1 MIDAII
7 VRITSTSAISGPVLF
22 WVSLSLMI
30 LFISYCKY
38 MKWKMNVYSPESLTL
53 VPLFTSD
60 SLSIFLYLKAIIRV
74 RIPKI
79 SESKIIIVE
88 VIRIS

>member
-7 VRITSTSAISGPVLF
+7 VMITSTSAISRPVLF

-30 LFISYCKY
+30 LLISYCKY
-38 MKWKMNVYSPESLTL
+38 RKWNKNVYSPESFVF
-53 VPLFTSD
+53 VPLFTSA
-60 SLSIFLYLKAIIRV
+60 SLRIFLYLKDIISV
-74 RIPKI
+74 SIPRIVE
-79 SESKIIIVE
+79 SEIIIVE